1 MQIDHITEFLKKPIE
16 QLEYEL
22 VEVNILGSTNP
33 TLQIIIERK
42 DRDNTSI
49 SDCEKVSRSL
59 STLIDVG
66 DIISGQYTL
75 EISSPGI
82 ERKLNTLKDY
92 ERFTGKDALV
102 QLRVPINDVKKLR
115 CNIRSVTKDKRIE
128 FLCLDDINSDG
139 HLINISLQDIETA
152 RLLASQRE

>member
-1 MQIDHITEFLKKPIE
+1 M
-16 QLEYEL
+16 
-22 VEVNILGSTNP
+22 
-33 TLQIIIERK
+33 IERK
-42 DRDNTSI
+42 DRNNISL

-66 DIISGQYTL
+66 DIISDQYTL

-102 QLRVPINDVKKLR
+102 QLRVPINDVKKL
-115 CNIRSVTKDKRIE
+115 IGIAAIIK
-128 FLCLDDINSDG
+128 
-139 HLINISLQDIETA
+139 
-152 RLLASQRE
+152 

>member
-1 MQIDHITEFLKKPIE
+1 MQTDHIIEFLKKSVE

-22 VEVNILGSTNP
+22 VEVNILGSNNP
-33 TLQIIIERK
+33 TLQIMIERK
-42 DRDNTSI
+42 DRNNISL

-66 DIISGQYTL
+66 DIISDQYTL

-102 QLRVPINDVKKLR
+102 QLRVPINDVKKFR

-128 FLCLDDINSDG
+128 FLCLDDINADD

-152 RLLASQRE
+152 KLLAP